1 MKPLDSTTDRE
12 TLSALFDGELQG
24 EARLFAMRR
33 LSHDAGWQEDCGR
46 WQMIGDAMR
55 RQAPIAAPADLTER
69 VRRSIEATPA
79 ELAPAPVVA
88 TVARP
93 SRRPV
98 RLWVGS
104 AMAASV
110 ALMAVFA
117 TRTPQDTT
125 PAPASTVAVTPSA
138 TAPVMNVAA
147 STPATVVPTP
157 VQAPIAERA
166 TPAAVQVARV
176 ERAAVERP
184 ATRVRRE
191 APSIAAPAATQ
202 AVAAAAFLPPEANPF
217 HVPEADPLAGR
228 PWPRAALPGTG
239 GAFTARYG
247 VSGDSRTPA
256 PSFYPFEPR
265 MPNDGRAQD
274 DATP

>member
-33 LSHDAGWQEDCGR
+33 LSHDGGWQEDCGR

-98 RLWVGS
+98 RRWVGS

-110 ALMAVFA
+110 ALMAVFTA
-117 TRTPQDTT
+117 IRCSHVENW
-125 PAPASTVAVTPSA
+125 ASPRKLPSA
-138 TAPVMNVAA
+138 
-147 STPATVVPTP
+147 
-157 VQAPIAERA
+157 R
-166 TPAAVQVARV
+166 
-176 ERAAVERP
+176 
-184 ATRVRRE
+184 
-191 APSIAAPAATQ
+191 
-202 AVAAAAFLPPEANPF
+202 
-217 HVPEADPLAGR
+217 
-228 PWPRAALPGTG
+228 
-239 GAFTARYG
+239 
-247 VSGDSRTPA
+247 
-256 PSFYPFEPR
+256 
-265 MPNDGRAQD
+265 
-274 DATP
+274 